1 MPTPW
6 LPLTDAAQLAAIAQ
20 ESHTHPVFIFKH
32 STTCSISAAAK
43 AKVERQWPDNSLP
56 ADATI
61 YYLDLLRFRPI
72 SGQIASEFG
81 VEHQSPQL
89 LLSPGW
95 RGALPRLAHG
105 HPPERSRRG
114 PNEVGCGACPAR
126 RSRKSPRA
134 RLARGL

>member
-43 AKVERQWPDNSLP
+43 AKVERQWPDKSLP

-61 YYLDLLRFRPI
+61 YYLDLLRYRPI

-89 LLSPGW
+89 LLLQDGEVRYHASHMGI
-95 RGALPRLAHG
+95 RLSEAGAALA
-105 HPPERSRRG
+105 
-114 PNEVGCGACPAR
+114 A
-126 RSRKSPRA
+126 K
-134 RLARGL
+134 